1 MVLLQFISILTI
13 LGYKKHNMN
22 FTTEQQLYEYYGFSN
37 INDLIDD
44 WMTLEFNDSDGNTW
58 NENTLKQKIKE
69 DNPNISDW
77 SF

>member
-1 MVLLQFISILTI
+1 
-13 LGYKKHNMN
+13 MN

>member
-1 MVLLQFISILTI
+1 
-13 LGYKKHNMN
+13 MN

-37 INDLIDD
+37 INDLISD
-44 WMTLEFNDSDGNTW
+44 WMTLEFNDSDGTIW